1 VTDPVNTAY
10 LYFLDVDTVLVI
22 SYNILK
28 ENIIR
33 KNDKMNIL
41 LVYPV
46 FADTFWGLKHALKF
60 VHKKTGTPPLGLITV
75 AAMLPSEWNL
85 RLLDLNVTTL
95 SDDDIAWAD
104 YAFVSAMVIQRDDAH
119 RVIDRCKASGL
130 TVVAG
135 GPLFS
140 GEYGDFPGVDH
151 FVLNEAEVTLPLFL
165 CDLARGTP
173 RPMYTTTVFPDIRK
187 TPVPRWDLVDM
198 KHYATM
204 NIQYS
209 RGCPFNCEFCS
220 ITSMF
225 GRVPRTKTSDQLI
238 AELDVLYGLGWRG
251 SVFVVDD
258 NFIGN
263 ARQLKEDVLPAL
275 ISWRRDKKGIPFN
288 TEVSINLSDD
298 DLLMKLMV
306 EAGFNT
312 VFVGIETPSE
322 DGLAECSKSQNRG
335 RDLLASVKRLQR
347 AGLEVQG
354 GFILGFDT
362 DTPSI
367 FQQQMDFIAHSGVVT
382 AMVGLL
388 QAPYGTRLYRRME
401 KEGRLNTE
409 MSGDNSDGSTN
420 IVTLMDPDV
429 LHEGY
434 RNVLTHIYSPRVYY
448 DRVISFLRE
457 LRPPRVGV
465 RRDRSNL
472 MAFFRSILRL
482 GILGPERYQYWRLW
496 FWTLTHMP
504 RLFPQAISLAIY
516 GHHFRRVS
524 AST

>member
-1 VTDPVNTAY
+1 MLIIA
-10 LYFLDVDTVLVI
+10 
-22 SYNILK
+22 SKKNIKRRNDIL
-28 ENIIR
+28 NIIL
-33 KNDKMNIL
+33 I
-41 LVYPV
+41 YPV

-75 AAMLPSEWNL
+75 AAMLPAEWDL
-85 RLLDLNVTTL
+85 RLIDLNVTVLT
-95 SDDDIAWAD
+95 DDDIIWAD
-104 YAFVSAMVIQRDDAH
+104 CAFVSAMVIQRDDAH
-119 RVIDRCKASGL
+119 RVIDRCKAAGL

-135 GPLFS
+135 GPLFT
-140 GEYGDFPGVDH
+140 GEHGAFPGVDH
-151 FVLNEAEVTLPLFL
+151 FVLNEAEAALPLFL
-165 CDLARGTP
+165 EDLARGNP
-173 RPMYTTTVFPDIRK
+173 QPMYTATVFPDIRR
-187 TPVPRWDLVDM
+187 TPAPRWDLVDM
-198 KHYATM
+198 KHYASM
-204 NIQYS
+204 NIQFS

-225 GRVPRTKTSDQLI
+225 GRVPRTKTSDQLVS
-238 AELDVLYGLGWRG
+238 ELDLLYGLGWRG
-251 SVFVVDD
+251 AVFVVDD

-263 ARQLKEDVLPAL
+263 ARQLKEEVLPAL
-275 ISWRRDKKGIPFN
+275 IHWRRDKQGIPFN

-298 DLLMKLMV
+298 DELMKLMV

-367 FQQQMDFIAHSGVVT
+367 FQQQIDFIARSGVVT

-420 IVTLMDPDV
+420 IVTLMDAGV

-434 RNVLTHIYSPRVYY
+434 RRVLTHIYSPRVYY

-457 LRPPRVGV
+457 LRPPKVGV
-465 RRDRSNL
+465 RRDRSNM

-482 GILGPERYQYWRLW
+482 GILGPERFHYWRLW
-496 FWTLTHMP
+496 FWTLTHKP

-524 AST
+524 ALS